1 MATSHL
7 KDWRRRPSW
16 VRRRWSLVP
25 ARDTNAALLTDWLLT
40 MSLCVGLAS
49 ILPASVGI
57 WAMAALFSVAG
68 YLWLALAITQAGPP
82 AASPH
87 LTAWDAALLSFAASF
102 SVQTAGHLGAFS
114 P

>member
-1 MATSHL
+1 MTTLHL

-16 VRRRWSLVP
+16 VQRRWSLVP

-49 ILPASVGI
+49 VLPVSIAV
-57 WAMAALFSVAG
+57 WALAALFSVAG
-68 YLWLALAITQAGPP
+68 YVWLALAITQAGPP

-102 SVQTAGHLGAFS
+102 GVQTASYLGAFN

>member
-1 MATSHL
+1 MTTLHL

-16 VRRRWSLVP
+16 MPRPWFMVP
-25 ARDTNAALLTDWLLT
+25 ARGTNAALLTDWLLT

-49 ILPASVGI
+49 ILPVSITV
-57 WAMAALFSVAG
+57 WALAALFSVAG
-68 YLWLALAITQAGPP
+68 YVWLAVAITQAGPP

-87 LTAWDAALLSFAASF
+87 LTTWDAALLSFAASF
-102 SVQTAGHLGAFS
+102 GVQTAAYLGAFK